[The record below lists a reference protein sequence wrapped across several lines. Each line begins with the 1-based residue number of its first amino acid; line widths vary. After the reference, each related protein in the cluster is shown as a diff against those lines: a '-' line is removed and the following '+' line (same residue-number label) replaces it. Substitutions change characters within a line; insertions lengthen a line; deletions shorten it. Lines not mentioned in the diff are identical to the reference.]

1 MTVSARTRQ
10 LWALLDWLGTL
21 MFLAQQLRSQ
31 LDDIIPL
38 SMDTARY
45 MLAGQ
50 VAAVRRR
57 PCWPACKIPAAKP
70 YASRGGARAVGSS
83 AGRGSSHGRHNPIAM
98 ITPPCGTPIIRLLLA
113 ACAREGGGP
122 GGAS

>member
-10 LWALLDWLGTL
+10 HWALLDWLGTL

-45 MLAGQ
+45 MPAGQ

-57 PCWPACKIPAAKP
+57 PCWPACKFPPRDTMRHA
-70 YASRGGARAVGSS
+70 
-83 AGRGSSHGRHNPIAM
+83 AGRGP
-98 ITPPCGTPIIRLLLA
+98 LA
-113 ACAREGGGP
+113 LPP
-122 GGAS
+122 GGAHPMVATTPSQ